1 MFEASAM
8 ASETSHVQENSLGS
22 CTGSGEDFAPSKLG
36 TKEYWDNAYSRELQ
50 TYRDIGDVGEIWFG
64 EESMNRV
71 IRWIEKQNTPE
82 NAAILDIGTGN
93 GIFLVELAKHGF
105 MNLTG
110 IDYSSAS
117 VELATNVLAEEGL
130 TNIKVQDY
138 NFPSLELRGTNMFQ
152 HDRVPVYEARSMK
165 TWFTKEMDFLN
176 PSPELKGFDLCIDK
190 GTFDAISLNPEDREI
205 AKLQYMTSLR
215 AALKPQGHFI
225 ITSCNWTKEQLL
237 QIFSPGFELL
247 QELPTP

>member
-1 MFEASAM
+1 MKLVLNMFEASGM
-8 ASETSHVQENSLGS
+8 ASESSLGS
-22 CTGSGEDFAPSKLG
+22 CSGSEEDFVPSKLG

-50 TYRDIGDVGEIWFG
+50 TYKDIGDVGEIWFG

-71 IRWIEKQNTPE
+71 IRWLEKQNTPE

-93 GIFLVELAKHGF
+93 GVFLVELAKHGF

-117 VELATNVLAEEGL
+117 IELATKVLAEEGL
-130 TNIKVQDY
+130 TNIKVQ
-138 NFPSLELRGTNMFQ
+138 EQ
-152 HDRVPVYEARSMK
+152 
-165 TWFTKEMDFLN
+165 DFLN

-190 GTFDAISLNPEDREI
+190 GTFDAISLNSENREM
-205 AKLQYMTSLR
+205 AKLQYVSSLR
-215 AALKPQGHFI
+215 AALQPQGHFV

-237 QIFSPGFELL
+237 QIFSPGLSCSKSCQL
-247 QELPTP
+247 HVSSLAV

>member
-1 MFEASAM
+1 MHNLEMPISLEHISLDWGRKPEYPEEPPEAQGEHANSAR
-8 ASETSHVQENSLGS
+8 TGRRQELNPQPQS
-22 CTGSGEDFAPSKLG
+22 
-36 TKEYWDNAYSRELQ
+36 WDNTYSRELQ

-71 IRWIEKQNTPE
+71 IWWMEKQNTPE

-93 GIFLVELAKHGF
+93 GVFLVELAKHGF

-130 TNIKVQDY
+130 TNITIQ
-138 NFPSLELRGTNMFQ
+138 EQ
-152 HDRVPVYEARSMK
+152 
-165 TWFTKEMDFLN
+165 DFLN
-176 PSPELKGFDLCIDK
+176 LSPELNEFDLCIDK
-190 GTFDAISLNPEDREI
+190 GTFDAISLNPEGREM
-205 AKLQYMTSLR
+205 AKLQYMSSLR

-237 QIFSPGFELL
+237 QIFSPGFELQ
-247 QELPTP
+247 QELPTPRFQFGGVTGNSVTALVLKRLS

>member
-8 ASETSHVQENSLGS
+8 ASESSHVQESSSGS
-22 CTGSGEDFAPSKLG
+22 CTESGEDFAPSKLG

-71 IRWIEKQNTPE
+71 IRWMEKQNTAE

-93 GIFLVELAKHGF
+93 GVFLVELAKHGF
-105 MNLTG
+105 KNLTG

-130 TNIKVQDY
+130 TNIKVQ
-138 NFPSLELRGTNMFQ
+138 EQ
-152 HDRVPVYEARSMK
+152 
-165 TWFTKEMDFLN
+165 DFLN

-190 GTFDAISLNPEDREI
+190 GTFDAISLNPEGREM
-205 AKLQYMTSLR
+205 AKLQYMSSLR
-215 AALKPQGHFI
+215 AALKPQGHFV

-247 QELPTP
+247 QELPTPRFQFGGVTGNSVTALVFKRL

>member
-1 MFEASAM
+1 MKLVLNMFEASGM
-8 ASETSHVQENSLGS
+8 ASESSLGS
-22 CTGSGEDFAPSKLG
+22 CSGSEEDFVPSKLG

-50 TYRDIGDVGEIWFG
+50 TYKDIGDVGEIWFG

-71 IRWIEKQNTPE
+71 IRWLEKQNTPE

-93 GIFLVELAKHGF
+93 GVFLVELAKHGF

-117 VELATNVLAEEGL
+117 IELATKVLAEEGL
-130 TNIKVQDY
+130 TNIKVQ
-138 NFPSLELRGTNMFQ
+138 EQ
-152 HDRVPVYEARSMK
+152 
-165 TWFTKEMDFLN
+165 DFLN

-190 GTFDAISLNPEDREI
+190 GTFDAISLNSENREM
-205 AKLQYMTSLR
+205 AKLQYVSSLR
-215 AALKPQGHFI
+215 AALQPQGHFV

-237 QIFSPGFELL
+237 QRFSMGLELL
-247 QELPTP
+247 QELPTPRFQFGGVTGNSVTALVFKRLS